1 MLYLGIDWSQDHHD
15 VCFLN
20 EAGQRMSQLHF
31 EHSLEGFEQIEH
43 ERARFGLPPAECL
56 VAIETSYNPIVD
68 FLLDYGYPIYIIP
81 PQATAAY
88 RPRRSLSGAHT
99 DSSDADLLA
108 GILRTDRAHHRRLQ
122 PNLPLTQHL
131 AAQVR
136 LVQMLKRSTQRHT
149 NQLRAVLVRTYP
161 QAVHWFSR
169 LTVQV
174 LLEFLAAYPTLS
186 QAQALSRDTFEAFMR
201 QHGYKRPAKIAQR
214 FAALHAAWPVA
225 GPAAIAAYE
234 GQIAGLAQVLLTLVH
249 QTTQAESSLTTL
261 FGQHPDAA
269 LFASLPGAGDLLAP
283 ALLVKFGDH
292 RDRFATA
299 SGVQALAGTCP
310 VTEASGKRCVIK
322 FRYGCDKEF
331 RHIVQQFAR
340 ASIQQSGWAAG
351 YWREVRP
358 TCSSDSHAYRI
369 VANRWLA
376 ILWKMW
382 QDRKPYD
389 ESYHVKQ
396 RAQRRTSRR

>member
-1 MLYLGIDWSQDHHD
+1 MLSVGIDWSQDHHD

-20 EAGQRMSQLHF
+20 EAGSVMSTLHF
-31 EHSLEGFEQIEH
+31 KHSLSGFEQIEH
-43 ERARFGLPPAECL
+43 ARAQFGVSAAESP

-81 PQATAAY
+81 PQATAGY
-88 RPRRSLSGAHT
+88 RTRHRLSGART
-99 DSSDADLLA
+99 DPSDAYVLA
-108 GILRTDRAHHRRLQ
+108 DALRTDRARLRRLQ

-136 LVQMLKRSTQRHT
+136 LIQLLKRSLQRHA

-161 QAVHWFSR
+161 QAVHWYSS

-174 LLEFLAAYPTLS
+174 LLEFLAAYPSLA
-186 QAQALSRDTFEAFMR
+186 QAQALSRDVFATFLREHSYR
-201 QHGYKRPAKIAQR
+201 CPSKIPQR
-214 FAALHAAWPVA
+214 YAALHEPLPVA
-225 GPAAIAAYE
+225 SPAALAAYE
-234 GQIAGLAQVLLTLVH
+234 GQIASLAQVLLTLVH
-249 QTTQAESSLTTL
+249 QTAQAESVLTTL

-269 LFASLPGAGDLLAP
+269 LFASLPGAGELLAP

-292 RDRFATA
+292 RDRFPTA
-299 SGVQALAGTCP
+299 GGVQALAGTCP
-310 VTEASGKRCVIK
+310 VTESSGNRHVIK
-322 FRYGCDKEF
+322 FRYACDHEF
-331 RHIVQQFAR
+331 RHVAQQFAR
-340 ASIQQSGWAAG
+340 ASILQSGWADG

-358 TCSSDSHAYRI
+358 RCQSDSHAYRI

-376 ILWKMW
+376 IIWKLW

-396 RAQRRTSRR
+396 RAQRRTPQR